1 MLEVIAG
8 KVASNRQS
16 VTTTKSHRH
25 KPTSLTIEQTRPLM
39 SPHPGEPI
47 ASWDFGPCIELLLR
61 GVKSDNSGSAP
72 RRNNASSTNIPA
84 RSQDVAT
91 RNTPSLGN
99 FDAIFKHLGT
109 EPVDIPIKENHPSS
123 SDETYTSE
131 DVGSYS
137 TAASTPPDEEPGYF
151 DLCMTPRA
159 VRADQDIQKYKPKLE
174 LNKSPRLQLKKV
186 TPLNGAKQLPNH
198 ALSTPELYRQLKA
211 SRTVDSTLHLSG
223 SGWVSDDL
231 PVTPTRRSERLQNK
245 AKKTSAT
252 VAVHATPTH
261 FATARATAISTPQSA
276 GRLQTLPSDTPRIL
290 LDPKVIR
297 PLLYASHDTKKLRI
311 AEKLMQRFRTSSS
324 TIEDDLSRAI
334 NRVGGNERPDGIHVF
349 VDSSNIAIGFA
360 EALKRA
366 RGIDKN
372 EFTKLPPLAYHSL
385 ALIME
390 RGRGV
395 AKRVLVG
402 SSRDNVRLDYMY
414 EAAQCGYEVSALERV
429 EKFKEAKESDIEK
442 YKRLGANGNITSSG
456 SGGEA
461 PLNAFKTVT
470 EQGVDEILHMKMLE
484 SMVDTDYPSTM
495 VVATGDAAV
504 AEYSSGFLKNVER
517 ALERGWKVELV
528 AWKRSMSYA
537 YRDKAFAKKWAGQ
550 FTIVELDDFQEEL
563 LGIYTK
569 GPRTFDASNFV

>member
-1 MLEVIAG
+1 
-8 KVASNRQS
+8 
-16 VTTTKSHRH
+16 
-25 KPTSLTIEQTRPLM
+25 M

-47 ASWDFGPCIELLLR
+47 ASWDFGPCIELLLQ

-72 RRNNASSTNIPA
+72 RRNNASSTDIPA

-109 EPVDIPIKENHPSS
+109 EPVDIPIKETHPSS

-223 SGWVSDDL
+223 SGWVPDDL

-245 AKKTSAT
+245 AKKTSAA

-276 GRLQTLPSDTPRIL
+276 GRLQALPSDTPRIL

-324 TIEDDLSRAI
+324 TIEDDLIRAI

-504 AEYSSGFLKNVER
+504 AEYSSGFLRNVER

>member
-1 MLEVIAG
+1 
-8 KVASNRQS
+8 
-16 VTTTKSHRH
+16 
-25 KPTSLTIEQTRPLM
+25 M
-39 SPHPGEPI
+39 SPHPGVPI
-47 ASWDFGPCIELLLR
+47 ASWDFGPCIELLLQ
-61 GVKSDNSGSAP
+61 GVKSDNTGSSP
-72 RRNNASSTNIPA
+72 RLNNASSTNIPA
-84 RSQDVAT
+84 RNQDVAIT
-91 RNTPSLGN
+91 RGTPSLGN

-109 EPVDIPIKENHPSS
+109 EPIDIPIKANHPSS
-123 SDETYTSE
+123 SDETSE

-137 TAASTPPDEEPGYF
+137 TTASTPPDEEPGF
-151 DLCMTPRA
+151 FELCMTPRA
-159 VRADQDIQKYKPKLE
+159 VRANEDIQNYKTKLE
-174 LNKSPRLQLKKV
+174 LNKTPQNKLKKV
-186 TPLNGAKQLPNH
+186 TLPNGAKQLPNH
-198 ALSTPELYRQLKA
+198 AGSTTELYRQLKA
-211 SRTVDSTLHLSG
+211 TRTLDSTVPFPSF
-223 SGWVSDDL
+223 GWVPDDL
-231 PVTPTRRSERLQNK
+231 PTTSVRRSERLLNK
-245 AKKTSAT
+245 AKKSSA
-252 VAVHATPTH
+252 VVDVHATPTH
-261 FATARATAISTPQSA
+261 FSTARAAAAISTHKSVGRRQS
-276 GRLQTLPSDTPRIL
+276 LPADTPRIL

-311 AEKLMQRFRTSSS
+311 AEKLMLRFGPTSS
-324 TIEDDLSRAI
+324 TIEADLIRAMDH
-334 NRVGGNERPDGIHVF
+334 VGGNERPDGIHVF
-349 VDSSNIAIGFA
+349 VDASNIAIGFA

-366 RGIDKN
+366 RGMDKN

-429 EKFKEAKESDIEK
+429 EKFKEAKESDIGK
-442 YKRLGANGNITSSG
+442 YKRLGGAKGNNTSSG

-504 AEYSSGFLKNVER
+504 AEYSSGFLRNVER

>member
-1 MLEVIAG
+1 
-8 KVASNRQS
+8 
-16 VTTTKSHRH
+16 
-25 KPTSLTIEQTRPLM
+25 M
-39 SPHPGEPI
+39 SPHPGVPT
-47 ASWDFGPCIELLLR
+47 ASWDFGPCIELLLQ
-61 GVKSDNSGSAP
+61 GVKSDNTGSSP
-72 RRNNASSTNIPA
+72 RLNNASSTNVPA
-84 RSQDVAT
+84 RNQDVVTT
-91 RNTPSLGN
+91 RGAPSLGN

-109 EPVDIPIKENHPSS
+109 EPIDIPIKANHPSS
-123 SDETYTSE
+123 SDETSE

-151 DLCMTPRA
+151 ELCMTPRA
-159 VRADQDIQKYKPKLE
+159 VRANEDIQNYKTKLE
-174 LNKSPRLQLKKV
+174 LNNTPQNKPKKV
-186 TPLNGAKQLPNH
+186 TLPNRAKQLPNNS
-198 ALSTPELYRQLKA
+198 LSTTELYRQLKA
-211 SRTVDSTLHLSG
+211 TRTLDSAVQLPSF
-223 SGWVSDDL
+223 GWVPDDL
-231 PVTPTRRSERLQNK
+231 PTTPVRRSERLLNK
-245 AKKTSAT
+245 AKKSSA
-252 VAVHATPTH
+252 VVDVHATPTH
-261 FATARATAISTPQSA
+261 FSTARAAAAISTHKSVGRRQS
-276 GRLQTLPSDTPRIL
+276 LPADTPRIL

-311 AEKLMQRFRTSSS
+311 AEKLMLRFGPTSS
-324 TIEDDLSRAI
+324 TIEGDLIRAMDH
-334 NRVGGNERPDGIHVF
+334 VGGNERPDGIHVF
-349 VDSSNIAIGFA
+349 VDASNIAIGFA

-366 RGIDKN
+366 RGMDKN

-442 YKRLGANGNITSSG
+442 YKRLGGAKGNNTSSG

-504 AEYSSGFLKNVER
+504 AEYSSGFLRNVER

-550 FTIVELDDFQEEL
+550 FTIIELDDFQEEL

>member
-1 MLEVIAG
+1 
-8 KVASNRQS
+8 
-16 VTTTKSHRH
+16 
-25 KPTSLTIEQTRPLM
+25 M
-39 SPHPGEPI
+39 SPHPGVPI
-47 ASWDFGPCIELLLR
+47 ASWDFGPCIELLVQ
-61 GVKSDNSGSAP
+61 GVKSDNTKSP
-72 RRNNASSTNIPA
+72 RLNNASSTNIPA
-84 RSQDVAT
+84 RNQDVAT
-91 RNTPSLGN
+91 TRSTPSLGN

-109 EPVDIPIKENHPSS
+109 EPIDIPIKANYPSS
-123 SDETYTSE
+123 SDETSE

-137 TAASTPPDEEPGYF
+137 TTASTPPDEEPEYF

-159 VRADQDIQKYKPKLE
+159 VRANEDIQNYKTKLE
-174 LNKSPRLQLKKV
+174 LNNTPQNKPKKV
-186 TPLNGAKQLPNH
+186 TLPNGAKQLPNNP
-198 ALSTPELYRQLKA
+198 LSTTELYRQLKVT
-211 SRTVDSTLHLSG
+211 RTLDSTVPLPSF
-223 SGWVSDDL
+223 GWVPDDL
-231 PVTPTRRSERLQNK
+231 PTTPVRRSERIFNK
-245 AKKTSAT
+245 AKKSSA
-252 VAVHATPTH
+252 VVDVHATLTH
-261 FATARATAISTPQSA
+261 FSTARAAGISTHKSVGRRQS
-276 GRLQTLPSDTPRIL
+276 LPADTPRIL

-311 AEKLMQRFRTSSS
+311 AEKLMLRFGKISS
-324 TIEDDLSRAI
+324 TIEGDLIRAI
-334 NRVGGNERPDGIHVF
+334 DHVGGNERPDGIHVF

-366 RGIDKN
+366 RGMDKN

-429 EKFKEAKESDIEK
+429 EKFKGAKESDIEK
-442 YKRLGANGNITSSG
+442 YKRLGGANGNNTSSG

-484 SMVDTDYPSTM
+484 SMVDTEYPSTM

-504 AEYSSGFLKNVER
+504 AEYSSGFLRNVER

-528 AWKRSMSYA
+528 AWKLSMSYA
-537 YRDKAFAKKWAGQ
+537 YRDKAFAKKWAKQ

>member
-1 MLEVIAG
+1 
-8 KVASNRQS
+8 
-16 VTTTKSHRH
+16 
-25 KPTSLTIEQTRPLM
+25 M
-39 SPHPGEPI
+39 SPRPGGPI
-47 ASWDFGPCIELLLR
+47 ASWDFGPCIELLLQ
-61 GVKSDNSGSAP
+61 GVNSDNTGSSARP
-72 RRNNASSTNIPA
+72 NNAASTPKIPA
-84 RSQDVAT
+84 RYQDVAT

-109 EPVDIPIKENHPSS
+109 EPIDIPIRANHPSS
-123 SDETYTSE
+123 SDETSE

-137 TAASTPPDEEPGYF
+137 TAASTPPDEAPEYF
-151 DLCMTPRA
+151 DLCMTPKA
-159 VRADQDIQKYKPKLE
+159 VRAIEDIQIYKQKPE
-174 LNKSPRLQLKKV
+174 LNNTPRHKLKKASL
-186 TPLNGAKQLPNH
+186 LNGAKQPQNNT
-198 ALSTPELYRQLKA
+198 LSTPELYRQLKA
-211 SRTVDSTLHLSG
+211 TRTLDSTVQS
-223 SGWVSDDL
+223 SVFGWVPDQL
-231 PVTPTRRSERLQNK
+231 PTTPTRRSERLLNK
-245 AKKTSAT
+245 AKKSSA
-252 VAVHATPTH
+252 VVDVHATPTL
-261 FATARATAISTPQSA
+261 FSTARAAAIGTPMPVGRRQS
-276 GRLQTLPSDTPRIL
+276 LPADTPRIL
-290 LDPKVIR
+290 LDPKVVR

-311 AEKLMQRFRTSSS
+311 AEKLMLRFGATSS
-324 TIEDDLSRAI
+324 TIADDLIRSM
-334 NRVGGNERPDGIHVF
+334 NRLGGNERPDGIHVF

-360 EALKRA
+360 EALKKA

-372 EFTKLPPLAYHSL
+372 EFTKLPPLAYQSL

-402 SSRDNVRLDYMY
+402 SSRDNVRLNYMY

-429 EKFKEAKESDIEK
+429 EKFKEAKESDIER
-442 YKRLGANGNITSSG
+442 YRRLGSNGNNTSSG

-495 VVATGDAAV
+495 VLATGDAAV
-504 AEYSSGFLKNVER
+504 AEYSSGFLRNVER

-569 GPRTFDASNFV
+569 GPRTLDASNFL

>member
-1 MLEVIAG
+1 
-8 KVASNRQS
+8 
-16 VTTTKSHRH
+16 
-25 KPTSLTIEQTRPLM
+25 M
-39 SPHPGEPI
+39 SPHPGVPI
-47 ASWDFGPCIELLLR
+47 ASWDFGPCIELLLQ
-61 GVKSDNSGSAP
+61 GVKSDNTSSSP
-72 RRNNASSTNIPA
+72 RPNNAAYTAKIPA
-84 RSQDVAT
+84 RDQDVAT

-109 EPVDIPIKENHPSS
+109 EPIDVPIRANHPSS
-123 SDETYTSE
+123 SDETSE

-137 TAASTPPDEEPGYF
+137 TAASTPPDEERGYF
-151 DLCMTPRA
+151 DLCMTPKA
-159 VRADQDIQKYKPKLE
+159 VRVDEDIQIYKPKPE
-174 LNKSPRLQLKKV
+174 LNNAPRNQLKKV
-186 TPLNGAKQLPNH
+186 NPPNGAKQLPNY

-211 SRTVDSTLHLSG
+211 TRTLDSAVQFPG
-223 SGWVSDDL
+223 FGWVPDAL
-231 PVTPTRRSERLQNK
+231 PTTPVRRSERLHNK
-245 AKKTSAT
+245 AKKSSA
-252 VAVHATPTH
+252 VVDVQATPTH
-261 FATARATAISTPQSA
+261 FATARATAISTPKSL
-276 GRLQTLPSDTPRIL
+276 GRLQRLPADTPRIL

-297 PLLYASHDTKKLRI
+297 PLLYAAHDTKKLRI
-311 AEKLMQRFRTSSS
+311 AEKLMKRFGTSS
-324 TIEDDLSRAI
+324 TIEDDLARAI
-334 NRVGGNERPDGIHVF
+334 NHVGGNERPDGIHVF

-360 EALKRA
+360 EALKKA
-366 RGIDKN
+366 RGMDKN

-385 ALIME
+385 SLIME

-442 YKRLGANGNITSSG
+442 YRRLGANGNNTSSG

-504 AEYSSGFLKNVER
+504 AEYSSGFLRNVER

-537 YRDKAFAKKWAGQ
+537 YRDKVFAKKWAGQ

-569 GPRTFDASNFV
+569 GPRTFDASNFL

>member
-1 MLEVIAG
+1 
-8 KVASNRQS
+8 
-16 VTTTKSHRH
+16 
-25 KPTSLTIEQTRPLM
+25 M
-39 SPHPGEPI
+39 SPHPGVPI
-47 ASWDFGPCIELLLR
+47 ASWDFGPCIELLLQ
-61 GVKSDNSGSAP
+61 GVKSDNTGSSP
-72 RRNNASSTNIPA
+72 RLNNASSTNIPA
-84 RSQDVAT
+84 RNQDVAT
-91 RNTPSLGN
+91 TGGTPSLGN

-109 EPVDIPIKENHPSS
+109 GPIDIPIKANHPSS
-123 SDETYTSE
+123 SDETSE

-151 DLCMTPRA
+151 ELCMTPRA
-159 VRADQDIQKYKPKLE
+159 VRANEDIQNFKTE
-174 LNKSPRLQLKKV
+174 LGLNNTPQNKLKKV
-186 TPLNGAKQLPNH
+186 SLSNGTKQQPNNSVP
-198 ALSTPELYRQLKA
+198 ATELYRQLKA
-211 SRTVDSTLHLSG
+211 TRRLDSTVPLPSF
-223 SGWVSDDL
+223 GWVPDAL
-231 PVTPTRRSERLQNK
+231 PTTPVRRSERILNK
-245 AKKTSAT
+245 AKKSTAI
-252 VAVHATPTH
+252 VDVHATPTH
-261 FATARATAISTPQSA
+261 FSTARAAAISMHKSVGRRQS
-276 GRLQTLPSDTPRIL
+276 LPADTPRIL

-311 AEKLMQRFRTSSS
+311 AEKLMLRFGPTSS
-324 TIEDDLSRAI
+324 TIEGDLIRAMDH
-334 NRVGGNERPDGIHVF
+334 VGGNERPDGIHVF

-442 YKRLGANGNITSSG
+442 YKRLGRANGNNTSSG

-504 AEYSSGFLKNVER
+504 AEYSSGFLRNVER

-528 AWKRSMSYA
+528 AWKRSISYA

>member
-1 MLEVIAG
+1 
-8 KVASNRQS
+8 
-16 VTTTKSHRH
+16 
-25 KPTSLTIEQTRPLM
+25 M
-39 SPHPGEPI
+39 SPHPGVPI
-47 ASWDFGPCIELLLR
+47 ASWDFGPCIELLLQ
-61 GVKSDNSGSAP
+61 GVKSDNTGSSL
-72 RRNNASSTNIPA
+72 RLNNASSTNIPG
-84 RSQDVAT
+84 RNQDVAT
-91 RNTPSLGN
+91 TGSTPSLGN

-109 EPVDIPIKENHPSS
+109 EAIDIPIKANHPSS
-123 SDETYTSE
+123 SDETSE

-159 VRADQDIQKYKPKLE
+159 VGANEDIQNYKTKPG
-174 LNKSPRLQLKKV
+174 LNNNAQNKLKKV
-186 TPLNGAKQLPNH
+186 TLPNGEKQQPNNSV
-198 ALSTPELYRQLKA
+198 STTELYRQLKA
-211 SRTVDSTLHLSG
+211 ARRLDSTVPLPSF
-223 SGWVSDDL
+223 GWVPDAL
-231 PVTPTRRSERLQNK
+231 PTTPVRRSERILNK
-245 AKKTSAT
+245 AKKSTAI
-252 VAVHATPTH
+252 VDVHATPTH
-261 FATARATAISTPQSA
+261 FSTARAAAISTHKSVGRRQS
-276 GRLQTLPSDTPRIL
+276 LPADTPRIL

-311 AEKLMQRFRTSSS
+311 AEKLMLRFGPTSS
-324 TIEDDLSRAI
+324 TIEGDLIRAMCH
-334 NRVGGNERPDGIHVF
+334 VGGNERPDGIHVF

-366 RGIDKN
+366 RGMDKN

-442 YKRLGANGNITSSG
+442 YRRLGRANGNNTSSG

-504 AEYSSGFLKNVER
+504 AEYSSGFLRNVER

-528 AWKRSMSYA
+528 AWKRSISYA

>member
-1 MLEVIAG
+1 
-8 KVASNRQS
+8 
-16 VTTTKSHRH
+16 
-25 KPTSLTIEQTRPLM
+25 M
-39 SPHPGEPI
+39 SPHPGVPI
-47 ASWDFGPCIELLLR
+47 ASWDFGPCIELLLQ
-61 GVKSDNSGSAP
+61 GVKSDNTGSSP
-72 RRNNASSTNIPA
+72 RLNNASSTNIPG
-84 RSQDVAT
+84 RNQDVAT
-91 RNTPSLGN
+91 TGSTPSLGN

-109 EPVDIPIKENHPSS
+109 EAIDIPIKANHPSS
-123 SDETYTSE
+123 SDETSE

-137 TAASTPPDEEPGYF
+137 TAASTPPDEEPRYF
-151 DLCMTPRA
+151 DLCMMPRA
-159 VRADQDIQKYKPKLE
+159 VGANEDIQNYKTKLG
-174 LNKSPRLQLKKV
+174 LNNNAQNKLKKV
-186 TPLNGAKQLPNH
+186 TLPNGEKQQPNNSV
-198 ALSTPELYRQLKA
+198 STTELYRQLKA
-211 SRTVDSTLHLSG
+211 ARRLDSTVPLPSF
-223 SGWVSDDL
+223 GWVPDAL
-231 PVTPTRRSERLQNK
+231 PTTPVRRSERILNK
-245 AKKTSAT
+245 AKKSTAI
-252 VAVHATPTH
+252 VDVHATPTH
-261 FATARATAISTPQSA
+261 FSTARAAAISTHKSVGRRQS
-276 GRLQTLPSDTPRIL
+276 LPADTPRIL

-311 AEKLMQRFRTSSS
+311 AEKLMLRFGPTSS
-324 TIEDDLSRAI
+324 TIEGDLIRAMGH
-334 NRVGGNERPDGIHVF
+334 VGGNERPDGIHVF

-366 RGIDKN
+366 RGMDKN

-442 YKRLGANGNITSSG
+442 YKRLGRANGNNTSSG

-504 AEYSSGFLKNVER
+504 AEYSSGFLRNVER

-528 AWKRSMSYA
+528 AWKRSISYA

>member
-1 MLEVIAG
+1 
-8 KVASNRQS
+8 
-16 VTTTKSHRH
+16 
-25 KPTSLTIEQTRPLM
+25 M
-39 SPHPGEPI
+39 SPHPGVPK
-47 ASWDFGPCIELLLR
+47 ASWDFGPCIELLLQ
-61 GVKSDNSGSAP
+61 GAKSDNATSSP
-72 RRNNASSTNIPA
+72 KLNNATSTNIPA
-84 RSQDVAT
+84 RNQDVSA

-109 EPVDIPIKENHPSS
+109 EPIDIPAKAIHPSS
-123 SDETYTSE
+123 SDETSE

-137 TAASTPPDEEPGYF
+137 TAASTPPDEEPRYF
-151 DLCMTPRA
+151 ELCMTPRT
-159 VRADQDIQKYKPKLE
+159 VRADKDIQNYKPKRG
-174 LNKSPRLQLKKV
+174 LNNTLRHQLKKV
-186 TPLNGAKQLPNH
+186 ALPNGAKQLPNH
-198 ALSTPELYRQLKA
+198 ALPTAELYRRLQTTRTLESAVQLP
-211 SRTVDSTLHLSG
+211 SF
-223 SGWVSDDL
+223 GWVPDEL
-231 PVTPTRRSERLQNK
+231 PTTPVRRSERMLNK
-245 AKKTSAT
+245 AKKSSA
-252 VAVHATPTH
+252 VVDVHATPTH
-261 FATARATAISTPQSA
+261 FSTARDSAISTHTSIGRRQS
-276 GRLQTLPSDTPRIL
+276 LPADTPRIL
-290 LDPKVIR
+290 LDPKAIK

-311 AEKLMQRFRTSSS
+311 AEKLMLRFGATSS
-324 TIEDDLSRAI
+324 TIEDDLVRAM
-334 NRVGGNERPDGIHVF
+334 NRVGDNVRPDGIHVF

-366 RGIDKN
+366 RGMDKN
-372 EFTKLPPLAYHSL
+372 EYTKLPPLAYHSL

-442 YKRLGANGNITSSG
+442 YKRLGRASGYNTSSG

-495 VVATGDAAV
+495 VVATGDAAA
-504 AEYSSGFLKNVER
+504 AEYSSGFLRNVER
-517 ALERGWKVELV
+517 ALERGWKVEIV
-528 AWKRSMSYA
+528 AWKHSMSYA
-537 YRDKAFAKKWAGQ
+537 YRDKAFARKWAGQ

-569 GPRTFDASNFV
+569 GSRTFDASNFL

>member
-1 MLEVIAG
+1 
-8 KVASNRQS
+8 
-16 VTTTKSHRH
+16 
-25 KPTSLTIEQTRPLM
+25 M
-39 SPHPGEPI
+39 SPHPGVPI
-47 ASWDFGPCIELLLR
+47 ASWDFGPCIELLLQ
-61 GVKSDNSGSAP
+61 GVKSDNTGSSP
-72 RRNNASSTNIPA
+72 RLNNASSTNIPA
-84 RSQDVAT
+84 RNQDVAIT
-91 RNTPSLGN
+91 RGTPSLGN

-109 EPVDIPIKENHPSS
+109 EPIDIPIKANHPSS
-123 SDETYTSE
+123 SDETSE

-137 TAASTPPDEEPGYF
+137 TTASTPPDEEPGF
-151 DLCMTPRA
+151 FELCMTPRA
-159 VRADQDIQKYKPKLE
+159 VRANEDIQNYKTKLE
-174 LNKSPRLQLKKV
+174 LNKTPQNKLKKV
-186 TPLNGAKQLPNH
+186 TLPNGAKQLPNH
-198 ALSTPELYRQLKA
+198 AGSTTELYRQLKA
-211 SRTVDSTLHLSG
+211 TRTLDSTVPLPSF
-223 SGWVSDDL
+223 GWVPDDL
-231 PVTPTRRSERLQNK
+231 PTTSVRRSERLLNK
-245 AKKTSAT
+245 AKKSSA
-252 VAVHATPTH
+252 VVDVHATPTH
-261 FATARATAISTPQSA
+261 FSTARAAAAISTHKSVGRRQS
-276 GRLQTLPSDTPRIL
+276 LPADTPRIL

-311 AEKLMQRFRTSSS
+311 AEKLMLRFGPTSS
-324 TIEDDLSRAI
+324 TIEADLIRAMDH
-334 NRVGGNERPDGIHVF
+334 VGGNERPDGIHVF
-349 VDSSNIAIGFA
+349 VDASNIAIGFA

-366 RGIDKN
+366 RGMDKN

-429 EKFKEAKESDIEK
+429 EKFKEAKESDIGK
-442 YKRLGANGNITSSG
+442 YKRLGGAKGNNTSSG

-504 AEYSSGFLKNVER
+504 AEYSSGFLRNVER

>member
-1 MLEVIAG
+1 
-8 KVASNRQS
+8 
-16 VTTTKSHRH
+16 
-25 KPTSLTIEQTRPLM
+25 M
-39 SPHPGEPI
+39 SPRPGGPI
-47 ASWDFGPCIELLLR
+47 ASWDFGPCIELLLE
-61 GVKSDNSGSAP
+61 GVKSNNTGSVP
-72 RRNNASSTNIPA
+72 RPNNAASSTNTPA
-84 RSQDVAT
+84 RDQDVAA
-91 RNTPSLGN
+91 RNPPSLGN

-109 EPVDIPIKENHPSS
+109 EPIDIPIIANHSSS
-123 SDETYTSE
+123 SDETSTSE

-137 TAASTPPDEEPGYF
+137 TAPSTPPDEEPEYF
-151 DLCMTPRA
+151 DLCMTPKA
-159 VRADQDIQKYKPKLE
+159 PRADQNIQNYKLKPE
-174 LNKSPRLQLKKV
+174 LNNPRLQLKKV
-186 TPLNGAKQLPNH
+186 TPLNGAKQLTNH

-211 SRTVDSTLHLSG
+211 TRTLDSTGQLSG
-223 SGWVSDDL
+223 FGWVPDDL
-231 PVTPTRRSERLQNK
+231 PPTPVRGSERLHNK
-245 AKKTSAT
+245 AKKSSAA

-261 FATARATAISTPQSA
+261 FATAQATAISTPQSA
-276 GRLQTLPSDTPRIL
+276 GPLQNLPSDTPRIL
-290 LDPKVIR
+290 LDPRVIR
-297 PLLYASHDTKKLRI
+297 PLLYASLDTKKLRI
-311 AEKLMQRFRTSSS
+311 AEKLMQRFRTSLS
-324 TIEDDLSRAI
+324 TIEDDLVRAI
-334 NRVGGNERPDGIHVF
+334 SSVGGNERPDGIHVF

-442 YKRLGANGNITSSG
+442 YKRLGANGNNTSSG

-484 SMVDTDYPSTM
+484 SMIDTDCPSTM

-504 AEYSSGFLKNVER
+504 AEYSSGFLRNVER

-569 GPRTFDASNFV
+569 GSRTFDASNFL